1 MDSTAVKVQSLGDLE
16 LAVLLSLVAE
26 QHCIIAADN
35 RLLGDL
41 AQELIL
47 IGKKVF
53 GLTSALID
61 CSSTTTLDD
70 FREGALVDTADESD
84 DAMERTPHQNPF
96 PAVSRSSGRQNV
108 FRNESGM
115 SNSLDERRVA
125 NIVIAKNLNLASHN
139 VQTQAL
145 ELIRTR
151 RLFTHTAMHGTSKEF
166 LLIALQSSGSS
177 TRFNIHLNDM
187 FSFSHRHCDED
198 GFPNTKEGADRR
210 SLLDDAA
217 SMSSVLQTPY
227 LGHNRELRTP
237 VVTRTELDQLRSA
250 AKEARLSAEVSA
262 HMHNIVIF
270 MRLNRFVAGGVSA
283 LATRQ
288 LRTLVKA
295 LAPLHNLSYVPPSLV
310 ALAVRKVYPHR
321 LVLATWKTERSL
333 QWGSDLQAVEDLLDG
348 VTVDDAIDS
357 VLSSVEAPL

>member
-145 ELIRTR
+145 E
-151 RLFTHTAMHGTSKEF
+151 
-166 LLIALQSSGSS
+166 
-177 TRFNIHLNDM
+177 NDM